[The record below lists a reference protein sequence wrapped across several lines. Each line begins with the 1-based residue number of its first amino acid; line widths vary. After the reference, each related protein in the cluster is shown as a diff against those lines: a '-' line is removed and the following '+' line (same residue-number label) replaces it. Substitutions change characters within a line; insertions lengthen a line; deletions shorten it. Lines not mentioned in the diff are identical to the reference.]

1 MTPKAVRTT
10 VRRPM
15 RQRASI
21 WFQTGGAILVA
32 LLMFFPMYWML
43 ITSLKPTQ
51 EVLLSTPTFFPLAPT
66 LDAYRLVLANY
77 PVVTYLV
84 NTLIVTVGI
93 VVIQM
98 VVGVFAGYAFSKG
111 EFFGKNILFVLVLG
125 AMMVPIQVTFI
136 PIYVM
141 ISKAGWLNS
150 YAGLII
156 PEAVSAYSIF
166 LLRQSFLGVDNSYLE
181 AGKVDGMNKLQ
192 VITHVLV
199 PMCRPVVVTTT
210 ILAFINGWN
219 AYFWPKMII
228 TTDRVR
234 TIALGIADI
243 RNSFLS
249 MEALNMN
256 QIMAASCIAVLPI
269 LVLFLL
275 FQKQIL
281 VGFTKSAMK

>member
-1 MTPKAVRTT
+1 MTHKAYHQRPGRL
-10 VRRPM
+10 RR
-15 RQRASI
+15 RVGAS
-21 WFQTGGAILVA
+21 FHTLAALVVS

-51 EVLLSTPTFFPLAPT
+51 EVLLSTPSFFPLAPS

-77 PVVTYLV
+77 PVVTYLI
-84 NTLIVTVGI
+84 NTLVVTLCIVAL
-93 VVIQM
+93 QM
-98 VVGVFAGYAFSKG
+98 VVGILAAYAFSKG
-111 EFFGKNILFVLVLG
+111 SFPGKNALFVLVLG

-136 PIYVM
+136 PIYVL
-141 ISKAGWLNS
+141 ISRAGWLNT
-150 YAGLII
+150 YAGLIL

-166 LLRQSFLGVDNSYLE
+166 LLKQSFQSVDDSYLE

-192 VITHVLV
+192 VILHVLT

-228 TTDRVR
+228 TSDRVR

-243 RNSFLS
+243 RTSFLS

-269 LVLFLL
+269 LALFLI